1 MLTGSALI
9 GSMKLGKERIFSLT
23 DGGLQIVIPL
33 KDENGLETDTEVIY
47 DRAYYEMGLEVR
59 LLVV

>member
-1 MLTGSALI
+1 
-9 GSMKLGKERIFSLT
+9 MKLGKERIFSLT